1 MAYGSLAGTCDASCD
16 FCGAAS
22 TTAPPADEPLLL
34 CFDLACPAPILAEYS
49 SEGEGVVTEIGTCTP
64 GGALDSI
71 CRLGCAEGYEASHIS
86 EGRCLPRWFA
96 HDEVA
101 VAEYVG
107 QNVTCTPEM
116 NQDGSMAES
125 WCRMERDE
133 ALRSCCASAG
143 IAEPACGPAAPPL
156 TCGLACAE
164 VWLPLSR
171 SCEQYYAADAL
182 LTAGCEDIA
191 SQFLGVAPATV
202 VISGFVCHPSA
213 DGEYHIGTR
222 TVGGKPYWV
231 KQPTESGGPTLYLYA
246 VVEPHS
252 GYAVGESL
260 SSYIAWLETYEN
272 LPPVS
277 QEHQLCCSPAA
288 HRSLPMPFTHSS
300 M

>member
-1 MAYGSLAGTCDASCD
+1 MAFNAKCERFVGGVAIIDATIQPADEGPPPCEDTRSNCRAGIEAGFTSCDLDFCSDCGEPFACPFPCQFTASSPTGMMCMIGRLTCAGRRAHTCDVTCD
-16 FCGAAS
+16 FCGAVS
-22 TTAPPADEPLLL
+22 TTAPLADEPLLL
-34 CFDLACPAPILAEYS
+34 CFDLVCPTPILTEYS
-49 SEGEGVVTEIGTCTP
+49 SQGKGVVTEIGTCAP

-101 VAEYVG
+101 VAEYTG

-143 IAEPACGPAAPPL
+143 SSEPACGPDAPPL
-156 TCGLACAE
+156 TCELACAE

-182 LTAGCEDIA
+182 LT
-191 SQFLGVAPATV
+191 
-202 VISGFVCHPSA
+202 
-213 DGEYHIGTR
+213 
-222 TVGGKPYWV
+222 
-231 KQPTESGGPTLYLYA
+231 
-246 VVEPHS
+246 
-252 GYAVGESL
+252 
-260 SSYIAWLETYEN
+260 
-272 LPPVS
+272 VS
-277 QEHQLCCSPAA
+277 P
-288 HRSLPMPFTHSS
+288 
-300 M
+300 

>member
-1 MAYGSLAGTCDASCD
+1 MFGPYSGVRRPAFFAEGSLAGACDVSCD
-16 FCGAAS
+16 FCGAVS
-22 TTAPPADEPLLL
+22 TTAPLADEPLLL
-34 CFDLACPAPILAEYS
+34 CFDLVCPTPILTEYS
-49 SEGEGVVTEIGTCTP
+49 SQGKGVVTEIGTCAP

-101 VAEYVG
+101 VAEYTG

-143 IAEPACGPAAPPL
+143 SSEPACGPDAPPL
-156 TCGLACAE
+156 TCELACAE

-182 LTAGCEDIA
+182 LT
-191 SQFLGVAPATV
+191 
-202 VISGFVCHPSA
+202 
-213 DGEYHIGTR
+213 
-222 TVGGKPYWV
+222 
-231 KQPTESGGPTLYLYA
+231 
-246 VVEPHS
+246 
-252 GYAVGESL
+252 
-260 SSYIAWLETYEN
+260 
-272 LPPVS
+272 VS
-277 QEHQLCCSPAA
+277 P
-288 HRSLPMPFTHSS
+288 
-300 M
+300 